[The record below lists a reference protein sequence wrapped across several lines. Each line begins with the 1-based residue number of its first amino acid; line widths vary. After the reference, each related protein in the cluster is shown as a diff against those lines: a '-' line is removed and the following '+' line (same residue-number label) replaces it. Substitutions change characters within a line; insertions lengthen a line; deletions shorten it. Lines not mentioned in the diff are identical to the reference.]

1 MAEKTNNMKRKG
13 VILYQDGELDL
24 EDPAIEEGFDDL
36 KAAVMTGRT
45 DILRILL
52 SAAQAYRDE
61 EDVLDD
67 DDYDDADKGIKKVPA
82 DEEEILDLLQMLLNF
97 RDNDAGTGL
106 HYATKLDRADMVRS
120 LLAAGANPTLK
131 NCEGATPLDYCK
143 SEQMKNAYVG
153 ALMQAVAQS
162 KQYRVSLL
170 LEAGVDVNAGDGADS
185 DNKVLHW
192 AASFGDLETIK
203 LLLEYGADVNA
214 VNGDGS
220 TALHDA
226 IIRDDKAIVLELLNH
241 GANIN
246 IVPFKGAME
255 GKSCYDIAVG
265 KEDILTILEVHL
277 LTNSGNV
284 NGDHRDQ
291 EEETV
296 LTLEDTASTTELK
309 LSTPIGASKSNHD
322 SSKNLKEQSPTESIP
337 KQKQFQPILLP
348 PKSPM
353 RLFLPTMTKLDPGV
367 LQLWP
372 PPQNILQYKG
382 TFYVPPIN
390 LKFLLMVSRNTSSD
404 TASSSSIKGCIEC
417 FIDSSTIFDDE
428 EYKLCISTK
437 KVKIIAGGM
446 KALFYALNTFVQCLR
461 IFQGKGLP
469 LLQISD
475 APETRIRG
483 VQLDFR
489 ERDLP
494 KFEYLLYYID
504 VLSGFKIN
512 QIFIPAQLFLPDE
525 QKRFTGYNSRCA
537 DVLDPVTAISYAS
550 IKLEILPLFPS
561 TRFLSISLDDLDCSS
576 KENQNVLSG
585 ITDNDMV
592 RRIEELHEFCVSN
605 VLTLLLDSEII
616 LQQPV
621 RLMDISHNL
630 ICLNMLRE
638 GKKELTTEYLA
649 DLGVAHLISPSYED
663 HRTLINDV
671 RSSLKCFE
679 NSQRTLKKSGSL
691 GVVLRSPIKSMSL
704 CCLTL
709 DFVSIAI
716 CSAMSWRSSPVMV
729 LDEDMLTAIINRH
742 IYEDDNDIIGNLVL
756 TLSSIEQISLISKES
771 YYNSTGESSSP
782 NTESA
787 QFGQLKELLN
797 ATDELSA
804 SSLSFENLKISAISL
819 KQLEDKIGKS
829 KIKSRFKELL
839 TSELNSLLK
848 IMGFLCKF
856 GLALQKPKTNTT
868 ADATVLNLSQI
879 QRSDLSNKL
888 MNLLEQY
895 EAFSTTY
902 YKETP
907 DGLMAVELLRRL
919 IKRLYPEGDS
929 SFLGSIVRTFTV

>member
-1 MAEKTNNMKRKG
+1 
-13 VILYQDGELDL
+13 
-24 EDPAIEEGFDDL
+24 
-36 KAAVMTGRT
+36 
-45 DILRILL
+45 
-52 SAAQAYRDE
+52 
-61 EDVLDD
+61 
-67 DDYDDADKGIKKVPA
+67 
-82 DEEEILDLLQMLLNF
+82 MLLNF

-390 LKFLLMVSRNTSSD
+390 LKFLLMVSRNTSSAHLTCFNKLMQVLQPKLQSLGLD
-404 TASSSSIKGCIEC
+404 FEAEISCPYTASSSSIKGCIEC

-525 QKRFTGYNSRCA
+525 QKRFTGYNSRDLLQLHSFCQDRFIELVPSLRCA